1 MLNKITF
8 WVLMVMLMASCSRKI
23 SDPCENINPQ
33 STINIVSDTL
43 VCFDSIDSYDLN
55 YKNKNSVIINGK
67 LFLPKVKR
75 EIYNAVIMTHGSG
88 GKRRYHNKYVDLLT
102 DSGLIVFQ
110 IDHYSARKIKYD
122 KTFSKVSGITF
133 MNDAYAALNLLKTNT
148 KINNVGYLGWSQG
161 GVGPILSHF
170 KFINDLIPTDYK
182 FQSAVAIYPY
192 CGFTFPGSSETET
205 PLLMITGADD
215 DLTPEAACRN
225 LYSKFF
231 RDDGKIEFL
240 SIDNARHGFDNPF
253 LYFGFTFEKLPNLM
267 VMNLDCTLTI
277 TSDGEIQ
284 NMNGTIINT
293 PELSEF
299 FLNKCSIKG
308 VTVKYDSNATKITLD
323 KVQKF
328 FMKTLTEE

>member
-1 MLNKITF
+1 
-8 WVLMVMLMASCSRKI
+8 MLMASCSRKI
-23 SDPCENINPQ
+23 TDPCENTAPQ
-33 STINIVSDTL
+33 TTIDVKSDTI
-43 VCFDSIDSYDLN
+43 VCFESIDSYDLN
-55 YKNKNSVIINGK
+55 YTNKKKITINGE
-67 LFLPKVKR
+67 LFLPKVKS
-75 EIYNAVIMTHGSG
+75 EIYDAVIMTHGSG

-102 DSGLIVFQ
+102 ESGLIVFQ

-133 MNDAYAALNLLKTNT
+133 MNDAYAALSLLKTNT
-148 KINNVGYLGWSQG
+148 RINNVGYLGWSQG

-170 KFINDLIPTDYK
+170 KFVNDLMPIDHR

-231 RDDGKIEFL
+231 RNNGKIEFL

-293 PELSEF
+293 PELSEY

-308 VTVKYDSNATKITLD
+308 VTVKYNANATKVTLE

>member
-1 MLNKITF
+1 
-8 WVLMVMLMASCSRKI
+8 MLMASCSRKI
-23 SDPCENINPQ
+23 SDPCENVNPQ
-33 STINIVSDTL
+33 TTIDVNSEAI
-43 VCFDSIDSYDLN
+43 VCFESIDSYDLN
-55 YKNKNSVIINGK
+55 YTNKKNITINGE

-75 EIYNAVIMTHGSG
+75 EVYDAVIMTHGSG
-88 GKRRYHNKYVDLLT
+88 GKRRYHKKYVELLT

-133 MNDAYAALNLLKTNT
+133 MNDAYAALSLLKTNT
-148 KINNVGYLGWSQG
+148 SIKNIGYLGWSQG

-170 KFINDLIPTDYK
+170 KFVNDLIPTEHR

-192 CGFTFPGSSETET
+192 CGFTFPGLSETET

-231 RDDGKIEFL
+231 RNDGKIEFL
-240 SIDNARHGFDNPF
+240 SIENARHGFDNPF

-277 TSDGEIQ
+277 TNDGEIQ

-299 FLNKCSIKG
+299 FLNKCSVKG
-308 VTVKYDSNATKITLD
+308 VTVKYNSKATKITLD

-328 FMKTLTEE
+328 FIKTLTEE

>member
-1 MLNKITF
+1 
-8 WVLMVMLMASCSRKI
+8 MLMASCSRKI
-23 SDPCENINPQ
+23 TDPCEDINPQ
-33 STINIVSDTL
+33 STIDVEADAL
-43 VCFDSIDSYDLN
+43 VCFVSIDSYDLN
-55 YKNKNSVIINGK
+55 YANKNKITINGE
-67 LFLPKVKR
+67 LFLP
-75 EIYNAVIMTHGSG
+75 EIKKEVYNAVIMTHGSG
-88 GKRRYHNKYVDLLT
+88 GKRRYHNKYIDLLT
-102 DSGLIVFQ
+102 GSGLIVFQ

-133 MNDAYAALNLLKTNT
+133 MNDAYAALDLLKSSN
-148 KINNVGYLGWSQG
+148 KIKNIGYLGWSQG

-170 KFINDLIPTDYK
+170 KFVNDLIAADHK

-192 CGFTFPGSSETET
+192 CGFTFPGASETET

-231 RDDGKIEFL
+231 RNDGKIEFL
-240 SIDNARHGFDNPF
+240 SIENARHGFDNPF

-277 TSDGEIQ
+277 TNNGEIQ

-299 FLNKCSIKG
+299 FLNKCSVKG
-308 VTVKYDSNATKITLD
+308 VTVKYNSKATKITLD

-328 FMKTLTEE
+328 FVKTLTEE

>member
-1 MLNKITF
+1 MPKRIIF
-8 WVLMVMLMASCSRKI
+8 WILVVLLIASCSRKI

-33 STINIVSDTL
+33 TIIDVQSDMI
-43 VCFDSIDSYDLN
+43 VCFESIDSYDLD
-55 YKNKNSVIINGK
+55 YTNKKKITINGE

-75 EIYNAVIMTHGSG
+75 EIYDAVIMTHGSG
-88 GKRRYHNKYVDLLT
+88 GKRRYHHKYVDLLT
-102 DSGLIVFQ
+102 NSGLIVFQ

-133 MNDAYAALNLLKTNT
+133 MNDAYAALSLLKTNIR
-148 KINNVGYLGWSQG
+148 INNIGYLGWSQG

-170 KFINDLIPTDYK
+170 KFVNDLIPIDHR

-231 RDDGKIEFL
+231 RNNGKIEFL
-240 SIDNARHGFDNPF
+240 SIENARHGFDNPF
-253 LYFGFTFEKLPNLM
+253 LYFGFTFERLPNLM

-277 TSDGEIQ
+277 TGKGEIQ

-293 PELSEF
+293 PELSEY

-308 VTVKYDSNATKITLD
+308 VTVKYNAKATKITLD

-328 FMKTLTEE
+328 FTKTLTEE

>member
-1 MLNKITF
+1 
-8 WVLMVMLMASCSRKI
+8 
-23 SDPCENINPQ
+23 
-33 STINIVSDTL
+33 
-43 VCFDSIDSYDLN
+43 
-55 YKNKNSVIINGK
+55 
-67 LFLPKVKR
+67 
-75 EIYNAVIMTHGSG
+75 
-88 GKRRYHNKYVDLLT
+88 
-102 DSGLIVFQ
+102 
-110 IDHYSARKIKYD
+110 
-122 KTFSKVSGITF
+122 
-133 MNDAYAALNLLKTNT
+133 MNDAYAALSLLKTNT
-148 KINNVGYLGWSQG
+148 RIKNIGYLGWSQG

-170 KFINDLIPTDYK
+170 KFVNDLIPTEHR

-192 CGFTFPGSSETET
+192 CGFTFPGASETET

-231 RDDGKIEFL
+231 RNDGKIEFL
-240 SIDNARHGFDNPF
+240 SIENARHGFDNPF

-277 TSDGEIQ
+277 TNNGEIQ

-299 FLNKCSIKG
+299 FLNKCSVKG
-308 VTVKYDSNATKITLD
+308 VTVKYNSKATKITLD

-328 FMKTLTEE
+328 FVKTLTEE

>member
-1 MLNKITF
+1 
-8 WVLMVMLMASCSRKI
+8 MLMASCSRKI
-23 SDPCENINPQ
+23 TDPCEDINPQ
-33 STINIVSDTL
+33 STIDVEADAL
-43 VCFDSIDSYDLN
+43 VCFVSIDSYDLN
-55 YKNKNSVIINGK
+55 YTNKNKITINGE
-67 LFLPKVKR
+67 LFLP
-75 EIYNAVIMTHGSG
+75 EIKKEAYNAVIMTHGSG
-88 GKRRYHNKYVDLLT
+88 GKRRYHNKYIDLLT
-102 DSGLIVFQ
+102 DSGFIVFQ

-133 MNDAYAALNLLKTNT
+133 MNDAYAALDLLKSSN
-148 KINNVGYLGWSQG
+148 KIKNIGYLGWSQG

-170 KFINDLIPTDYK
+170 KFVNDLIAADHK

-192 CGFTFPGSSETET
+192 CGFTFPGSSKTET

-231 RDDGKIEFL
+231 RNDGKIEFL
-240 SIDNARHGFDNPF
+240 SIENARHGFDNPF

-277 TSDGEIQ
+277 TNDGEIQ
-284 NMNGTIINT
+284 NMNGAIINT

-299 FLNKCSIKG
+299 FLNKCSTKG
-308 VTVKYDSNATKITLD
+308 VTVKYNSKATKITLD

-328 FMKTLTEE
+328 FMKTLIDE

>member
-1 MLNKITF
+1 
-8 WVLMVMLMASCSRKI
+8 MLMASCSRKI
-23 SDPCENINPQ
+23 TDPCEDINPQ
-33 STINIVSDTL
+33 STIDVEADTL
-43 VCFDSIDSYDLN
+43 VCFVSIDSYDLN
-55 YKNKNSVIINGK
+55 YTNKNKITINGE
-67 LFLPKVKR
+67 LFLP
-75 EIYNAVIMTHGSG
+75 EIKKEVYNAVIMTHGSG
-88 GKRRYHNKYVDLLT
+88 GKRRYHNKYIDLLT

-133 MNDAYAALNLLKTNT
+133 MNDAYAALDLLKSSN
-148 KINNVGYLGWSQG
+148 KIKNIGYLGWSQG

-170 KFINDLIPTDYK
+170 KFVNDLIAADHK

-192 CGFTFPGSSETET
+192 CGFTFPGSSKTET

-231 RDDGKIEFL
+231 RNDGKIEFL
-240 SIDNARHGFDNPF
+240 SIENARHGFDNPF

-277 TSDGEIQ
+277 TNDGEIQ
-284 NMNGTIINT
+284 NMNGAIINT

-299 FLNKCSIKG
+299 F
-308 VTVKYDSNATKITLD
+308 
-323 KVQKF
+323 
-328 FMKTLTEE
+328 

>member
-1 MLNKITF
+1 
-8 WVLMVMLMASCSRKI
+8 MASCSRKI
-23 SDPCENINPQ
+23 NDPCENVNPQ
-33 STINIVSDTL
+33 NTIDVNSEAI
-43 VCFDSIDSYDLN
+43 VCFESIDSYDLN
-55 YKNKNSVIINGK
+55 YTNKKNITINGE

-75 EIYNAVIMTHGSG
+75 EVYDAVIMTHGSG
-88 GKRRYHNKYVDLLT
+88 GKRRYHKKYVELLT

-133 MNDAYAALNLLKTNT
+133 MNDAYAALSLLKTNVSI
-148 KINNVGYLGWSQG
+148 KNIGYLGWSQG

-170 KFINDLIPTDYK
+170 KFVNDLIPTEHR

-192 CGFTFPGSSETET
+192 CGFTFPGPSETET

-231 RDDGKIEFL
+231 RNDGKIEFL
-240 SIDNARHGFDNPF
+240 SIENARHGFDNPF

-277 TSDGEIQ
+277 TNDGEIQ

-293 PELSEF
+293 PELSEY
-299 FLNKCSIKG
+299 FLNKCSVKG
-308 VTVKYDSNATKITLD
+308 VTVKYNSKATKITLD

-328 FMKTLTEE
+328 FVKTLTEE

>member
-1 MLNKITF
+1 
-8 WVLMVMLMASCSRKI
+8 MLMASCSRKI
-23 SDPCENINPQ
+23 TDPCENTAPKT
-33 STINIVSDTL
+33 TIDVKSDTI
-43 VCFDSIDSYDLN
+43 VCFESIDSYDLN
-55 YKNKNSVIINGK
+55 YTNKKKITINGE
-67 LFLPKVKR
+67 LFLPKVKS
-75 EIYNAVIMTHGSG
+75 EIYDAVIMTHGSG
-88 GKRRYHNKYVDLLT
+88 GKRRYHKKYVDLLT
-102 DSGLIVFQ
+102 ESGLIVFQ

-133 MNDAYAALNLLKTNT
+133 MNDAYAALSLLKTNT
-148 KINNVGYLGWSQG
+148 RINNVGYLGWSQG

-170 KFINDLIPTDYK
+170 KFVNDLIPTDHR

-231 RDDGKIEFL
+231 RNDGKIEFL
-240 SIDNARHGFDNPF
+240 SIENARHGFDNPF
-253 LYFGFTFEKLPNLM
+253 LYCGFTFERLPNLM

-277 TSDGEIQ
+277 TGEGEIQ

-293 PELSEF
+293 PELSEY

-308 VTVKYDSNATKITLD
+308 VTVKYNAKATKITLD

-328 FMKTLTEE
+328 FIKTLTEE